1 MHIFDYWIVVVLR
14 PSDTHD
20 RGENNMIRIFND
32 IIYVTSS
39 YDHHASINT
48 MIFYT
53 LLTDQFDFIITTA
66 SPFHVNDGAALF
78 LCRYLVVPGS
88 LSLERCTKDKEE
100 EIFCSKLIYC
110 NFG

>member
-1 MHIFDYWIVVVLR
+1 
-14 PSDTHD
+14 
-20 RGENNMIRIFND
+20 MIRIFND

-78 LCRYLVVPGS
+78 S
-88 LSLERCTKDKEE
+88 LQVSSRSWISFAGAL
-100 EIFCSKLIYC
+100 
-110 NFG
+110 